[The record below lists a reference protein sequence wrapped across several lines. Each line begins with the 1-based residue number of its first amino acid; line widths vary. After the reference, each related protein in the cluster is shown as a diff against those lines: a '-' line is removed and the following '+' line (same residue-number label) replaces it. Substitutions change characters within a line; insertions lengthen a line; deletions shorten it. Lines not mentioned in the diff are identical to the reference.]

1 MAEETQVPA
10 HRQGAAETAPTA
22 PHATPAT
29 EKGQKRTGPARF
41 WANRAVRIGLVLGFG
56 ISFGVH
62 YVLAPWTIFPE
73 HTDEVHDYDG
83 ELSIP
88 VDLLNGEEPE
98 KAQEKTTTTPEQNQ
112 NQEGP
117 GPKPKHPQRDAGQEE
132 LDGGEDLD
140 AEVADASNLADAE
153 IAMAGD
159 AGNGENGPRD
169 PSALLGAAGSLQ
181 TGTVYVQL
189 LVNFAVIRQSPV
201 GAQMGPLMSAIP
213 QWDDFIAGTGVD
225 AVRDTDWIYIFGA
238 SLLNTERDA
247 IYIHYSASDKV
258 VDHAVS
264 VVAHKYDRGG
274 PFDAGVPGV
283 KASLGHAD
291 RAPRVFLRGQPHL
304 LVVVPPDSAH
314 LVAMAVKAGKVQPH
328 IPPNEAVRVILKEP
342 SKPLYF
348 AINKSMTELRVWII
362 PRAADGGADVYAEGD
377 CTDAAAA
384 QENAAK
390 AAAFVQG
397 QNSLAVRMIT
407 NGLLNNVDIHAE
419 GSTVKGHLSASR
431 EQLQNILGLAAGQ
444 LGVTLQQNG
453 SSAN

>member
-1 MAEETQVPA
+1 MADETHVPPLLE
-10 HRQGAAETAPTA
+10 GAGDTAPTA
-22 PHATPAT
+22 PHATPAV
-29 EKGQKRTGPARF
+29 EKRQKRTGPARF
-41 WANRAVRIGLVLGFG
+41 WANRAVRIGLVLGTVL
-56 ISFGVH
+56 SLGVH
-62 YVLAPWTIFPE
+62 YELAPWTLFPE

-88 VDLLNGEEPE
+88 VDLMNSEPAKQQEQRTTEPPE
-98 KAQEKTTTTPEQNQ
+98 KNSD
-112 NQEGP
+112 QEGP
-117 GPKPKHPQRDAGQEE
+117 GAKKHPVRDAGEE
-132 LDGGEDLD
+132 EKDGGEDLD
-140 AEVADASNLADAE
+140 AEIADAANAADAE
-153 IAMAGD
+153 IAMAED

-201 GAQMGPLMSAIP
+201 GAKMGPLMSAIP

-258 VDHAVS
+258 VDHAVD

-314 LVAMAVKAGKVQPH
+314 MVAMAVKAGKVQPH
-328 IPPNEAVRVILKEP
+328 IPPNEAMRVILKEP

-362 PRAADGGADVYAEGD
+362 PRATDGGADVYAEGD

-384 QENAAK
+384 QDNAAK
-390 AAAFVQG
+390 AAKYVQD
-397 QNSLAVRMIT
+397 QNSLGVRMIT

-431 EQLQNILGLAAGQ
+431 EQIQNILGLVAGQ